1 MADKGLEFYISKYLK
16 YLEAERGVSAHTL
29 RAYTKDLKDFAA
41 YCNAEPGDIEMLEI
55 RSFVSAQIIDGRAK
69 STVARRL
76 ATIRSFFRYLYQ
88 EGYVRINQA
97 RLVPSPKAPRHLPAF
112 LDVDDAFN
120 LVKSPEGMGLLP
132 VRDRAILE
140 LLYSSGLRVGEVES
154 LNVDDLNVRE
164 AMVKVMGKGRKER
177 MVPVGAK
184 AIEALKYYLIERALF
199 KRQKGRQGEEAALFL
214 NKNGK
219 RLTDRQIRRIVVKYA
234 RLMGMEG
241 QIGPHTLRH
250 TFATHLLLGGAD
262 LRVIQELL
270 GHASLST
277 TQKYTHLDIGHL
289 IDVYD
294 KAHPFSEG
302 EKGENK

>member
-1 MADKGLEFYISKYLK
+1 
-16 YLEAERGVSAHTL
+16 VSAHTL

-41 YCNAEPGDIEMLEI
+41 YCSADPADIEMLEI
-55 RSFVSAQIIDGRAK
+55 RGFVSAQIIEGRAK

-76 ATIRSFFRYLYQ
+76 ATIRSFFKYLYQ
-88 EGYVRINQA
+88 EGYVKINQA
-97 RLVPSPKAPRHLPAF
+97 KLVPTPKAPKHLPAF

-219 RLTDRQIRRIVVKYA
+219 RLTNRQIRRIVVKYA

-302 EKGENK
+302 EKGDKK